1 MIFVTVGAQ
10 MPFDRLVRAVDEWAG
25 GTGRSDVLA
34 QVGPSDYEPTS
45 IRWERFMPPP
55 RFRRVVEEA
64 SVLVAHAGTGSILT
78 AMEMGKPILIMP
90 RRGHLGET
98 RNDHQLATA
107 RRFMGSQ
114 GIAVAFDEHELRGKL
129 DTVDRLSAHHRISH
143 YASSDL
149 IDGIRSF
156 LAR

>member
-10 MPFDRLVRAVDEWAG
+10 MPFDRLVRGVDEWAG
-25 GTGRSDVLA
+25 KTGRQDVLA
-34 QVGPSDYEPTS
+34 QIGPTPFEPAC
-45 IRWERFMPPP
+45 IEWERFMPPP
-55 RFRRVVEEA
+55 RFREVVRDA
-64 SVLVAHAGTGSILT
+64 SVLIAHAGTGSILT
-78 AMEMGKPILIMP
+78 ALELGKPILIMP

-107 RRFMGSQ
+107 RRFLGSH
-114 GIAVAFDEHELRGKL
+114 GIAVAFDENELRQKL
-129 DTVDRLSAHHRISH
+129 DTVDQLHANHRISH

-156 LAR
+156 LTR